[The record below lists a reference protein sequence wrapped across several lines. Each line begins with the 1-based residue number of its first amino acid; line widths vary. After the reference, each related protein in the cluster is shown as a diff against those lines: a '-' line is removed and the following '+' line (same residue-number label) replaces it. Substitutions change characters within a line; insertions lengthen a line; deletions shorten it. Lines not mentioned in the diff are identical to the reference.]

1 MDRLTTTSYVV
12 LGMVAV
18 RGPSTSYD
26 LKRAVNHSV
35 GYFWP
40 FPHAQLYS
48 EPKRLVELGLLEL
61 DVEPTG
67 RRRQTYTITPEGR
80 RAVTAWLAE
89 PTTEQL
95 QVRDVAELKL
105 FFGELARPEDVL
117 NLAREQIRQHEERI
131 DVYESMQTRFSDRED
146 VAARM
151 VPLQLGLELEYTAL
165 RFWRELL
172 EERSSR

>member
-1 MDRLTTTSYVV
+1 MSKSCWRRYCAVATVLLTSGCAGLPLEQGRSKVRSLTQSRTAIVIPIENAAAAD
-12 LGMVAV
+12 AV
-18 RGPSTSYD
+18 Q
-26 LKRAVNHSV
+26 
-35 GYFWP
+35 
-40 FPHAQLYS
+40 AQ
-48 EPKRLVELGLLEL
+48 
-61 DVEPTG
+61 
-67 RRRQTYTITPEGR
+67 I
-80 RAVTAWLAE
+80 TAWLAE

-131 DVYESMQTRFSDRED
+131 EVYESMQARFSDRED

-151 VPLQLGLELEYTAL
+151 VPLRLGLELEYTAL

-172 EERSSR
+172 AERSSS